1 MGCETDVRRNRQFSV
16 AFGTVAITNI
26 LILVAVIGFMY
37 TYIYVL
43 QEEISLNGVVLTVAE
58 VSQLLLLSV

>member
-1 MGCETDVRRNRQFSV
+1 MSV

-43 QEEISLNGVVLTVAE
+43 QEEISLNGVVLTAAE